1 MPSDKTLTVL
11 VVDDDPGTRLLAGEA
26 LAAAGL
32 EVIEA
37 SDGDHALQQLATTRP
52 DLVLLDVHMPTLDG
66 YAVCEVIRRLPRL
79 ATTPVLVM
87 TASDDV
93 ESVERAFAAG
103 ATDFITKPLNLA
115 LLAHRVRYLMRAANA
130 FLAADET
137 ARRLSHAQRLARVV
151 HWRLVDGEIEWLG
164 DGFAHDR
171 LGVGATTDLLSLVHP
186 DDRQRV
192 ESVIAAGTG
201 HHIDYRLLLADG
213 SERMV
218 HQEAELVDD
227 EQVGVVLSGA
237 TQDVTELRL
246 AERRILRLAYF
257 DELTGLPNRAFLARY
272 VARSVADAERYEHAM
287 AVLTID
293 LDLFQRV
300 NDTFG
305 HDAGDAILREAGRRI
320 NACIRAGDSLL
331 RPVDGPT
338 DPESW
343 PSDSVAARVD
353 GDQFVVVLGRI
364 RRPDDAASVARRI
377 SEALAAAFVAA
388 GTELFV
394 SASIGIAT
402 SPDAGNDSGALLE
415 RASAALSQV
424 KEGGRGGYQ
433 FFDQAIQLR
442 AQRRAE
448 VEHRL
453 RSAVGRLAVGSSEFA
468 VHYQPKVHP
477 VSTAVLGVEA
487 LVRWTPPV
495 QAAISPAEFIPI
507 AEDSGL
513 IVALGDWV
521 LRSACRQAAMWH
533 AGGLGHL
540 RVAVN
545 ISARQFRETSFVA
558 TVASIIAETGVAPS
572 ALELEITEHLM
583 MTDTE
588 RSKRV
593 LDELKALGVRIALDD
608 FGTGYSSLGYLSRF
622 PIDTLKIDRSF
633 VAGLGTDAS
642 CSAIASAI
650 IALGRSLDMDIVAEG
665 VETVVQQAFLADHG
679 CTELQGFLFGRPRPA
694 AELADALL
702 VTLERAAA
710 RAAVRAV

>member
-1 MPSDKTLTVL
+1 MPADKTPIVL

-32 EVIEA
+32 DVIEA
-37 SDGDHALQQLATTRP
+37 ADGDQALQQLAVGRP

-66 YAVCEVIRRLPRL
+66 YQVCEMIRRLPRL

-93 ESVERAFAAG
+93 ESVERAFAVG

-115 LLAHRVRYLMRAANA
+115 LLAHRVRYLMRAAGA
-130 FLAADET
+130 FFAADET
-137 ARRLSHAQRLARVV
+137 ARRLGHAQRLARVA
-151 HWRLVDGEIEWLG
+151 HWRLVDGSMEWLG

-171 LGVGATTDLLSLVHP
+171 IGVGATTDLLSVVHP
-186 DDRQRV
+186 DDRERV
-192 ESVIAAGTG
+192 AAVLAAGTS
-201 HHIDYRLLLADG
+201 HHIDYRLLLDDG

-227 EQVGVVLSGA
+227 EQLGLVLSGA

-257 DELTGLPNRAFLARY
+257 DELTGLPNRAFVARY
-272 VARSVADAERYEHAM
+272 VARAVADAERYEHAM
-287 AVLTID
+287 AVLAID

-305 HDAGDAILREAGRRI
+305 HAAGDAVLREAGRRI
-320 NACIRAGDSLL
+320 AACIRAGDALL
-331 RPVDGPT
+331 KPVDRPT
-338 DPESW
+338 DPDSW
-343 PSDSVAARVD
+343 PADSVAARVD

-364 RRPDDAASVARRI
+364 RRPDDAATAARRI
-377 SEALAAAFVAA
+377 AAALADAFDAD

-402 SPDAGNDSGALLE
+402 YPDAGVDSRSLLE
-415 RASAALSQV
+415 RADAALSQV
-424 KEGGRGGYQ
+424 KASGRGGYQ
-433 FFDQAIQLR
+433 FFDQALQQR

-448 VEHRL
+448 LEHRL
-453 RSAVGRLAVGSSEFA
+453 RAAIGRLAGGSAEFA
-468 VHYQPKVHP
+468 VHFQPKVHP
-477 VSTAVLGVEA
+477 VSAAILGVEA
-487 LVRWTPPV
+487 LVRWTPPG
-495 QAAISPAEFIPI
+495 QAPISPAEFIPV

-513 IVALGDWV
+513 IVPLGEWV
-521 LRSACRQAAMWH
+521 LRTACVQAAAWH
-533 AGGLGHL
+533 AGGCPDL

-545 ISARQFRETSFVA
+545 ISARQFREASFAA
-558 TVASIIAETGVAPS
+558 TVAAIVADTGVAP
-572 ALELEITEHLM
+572 ATLELEITEHLV

-588 RSKRV
+588 RSQRV
-593 LDELKALGVRIALDD
+593 LGELKALGCRIALDD
-608 FGTGYSSLGYLSRF
+608 FGTGYSSLGYLTRF

-633 VAGLGTDAS
+633 VSGLGSDGS
-642 CSAIASAI
+642 SGAIATAI
-650 IALGRSLDMDIVAEG
+650 IALGKSLGMEIVAEG
-665 VETVVQQAFLADHG
+665 VETRVQQAFLADLG

-694 AELADALL
+694 AELAVELRLDAPL
-702 VTLERAAA
+702 RAA
-710 RAAVRAV
+710 R